1 MNASHNNE
9 GIGRGLIYVKKTYF
23 VAIAIGLSIA
33 IWMASGLLK
42 DHSESQH
49 SDSEFKS
56 LTRTE
61 MAKVRVRHLVAQPQ
75 RIEVTL
81 RGKTQA
87 KRIVAIKAEMGG
99 RIVATP
105 VERGQRVKKGAVL
118 CQLADDDHLA
128 ALDQARANY
137 EKASIDYDG
146 ALKLKEK
153 NLLSATAIAA
163 SKAAKETAQAALKSS
178 ELAVER
184 LKMRAPFDGF
194 IESRPAQVGALIER
208 SGVCA
213 ELIDESMILAIAQAS
228 EREVTSLDV
237 GQAVSIQLT
246 GGSVVKGTLSFV
258 GRIAD
263 PQTRTYRIEATLNTS
278 GTKIRDGSTVQML
291 IPLEEVMSYKISPA
305 VLALDDSGQVGVRI
319 VNNEQ
324 VVEFHPVQV
333 IRENAEGVWV
343 SGLPDEINLITVG
356 QEFVADGDKVESMA
370 DSSDV
375 AAENTTAKPVSE
387 SSIETIA
394 TESSSVITEK

>member
-1 MNASHNNE
+1 M
-9 GIGRGLIYVKKTYF
+9 KKTYF
-23 VAIAIGLSIA
+23 VAIAIGVSIA

-42 DHSESQH
+42 DHSDNAH
-49 SDSEFKS
+49 SDAEFKS
-56 LTRTE
+56 LTRTDT
-61 MAKVRVRHLVAQPQ
+61 AKVRTKHLTAQPQ
-75 RIEVTL
+75 RIEITL

-99 RIVATP
+99 RVIATP

-128 ALDQARANY
+128 TLNQARANY
-137 EKASIDYDG
+137 EKAAIDYDG

-163 SKAAKETAQAALKSS
+163 SKAAKESAQAALTSS

-194 IESRPAQVGALIER
+194 VESRPAQVGALMER
-208 SGVCA
+208 SAVCA

-237 GQAVSIQLT
+237 GQPVSIQIT
-246 GGSVVKGTLSFV
+246 GGGVVKGALSFV

-263 PQTRTYRIEATLNTS
+263 PQTRTYRIEATLNTN
-278 GTKIRDGSTVQML
+278 GAKIRDGSTVQMI
-291 IPLEEVMSYKISPA
+291 IPLDEVMSYKISPA

-319 VNNEQ
+319 VNNEHI
-324 VVEFHPVQV
+324 VEFHPVQV
-333 IRENAEGVWV
+333 VRENAEGVWV
-343 SGLPDEINLITVG
+343 SGLPNEINLITVG
-356 QEFVADGDKVESMA
+356 QEFVADGDKVESMV
-370 DSSDV
+370 DSSDQEDV
-375 AAENTTAKPVSE
+375 
-387 SSIETIA
+387 IA
-394 TESSSVITEK
+394 TAPATASEPNAAIQNIEAESKLSAKNK